1 MLKLQSFGHLLR
13 RTDSLEKILMLGED
27 RGQEEKGMTG
37 DEMVGL
43 YYRLDRH
50 EFEEALGVGD
60 GQGSVLS
67 CCSPWGRRVGH
78 D

>member
-43 YYRLDRH
+43 SYRLDRH
-50 EFEEALGVGD
+50 AFEEALGVGD

-67 CCSPWGRRVGH
+67 CFSPWGRRVGH
-78 D
+78 N